1 MGIKSAAKQLVRTA
15 LETATNILSSNKV
28 GRIVFEQM
36 VNQSME
42 RTRLVNYQGLEM
54 RFSVPNQLNHF
65 RVTTFATKEPET
77 LAWIDR
83 LPEDCVLWDIG
94 ANVGLYTVYAA
105 LRRKCHVVAFEP
117 SVFNLEL
124 LTRNLHLN
132 GLHQQVTLFPLALS
146 DKMGS
151 NLLRMTS
158 TEWGGALS
166 TFGKDV
172 GWDGQSVRE
181 IFSFPTYGL
190 TMDQA
195 LGLLCLPAP
204 DFIKM
209 DVDGIEHFLIQGGSK
224 VLKEVQGILVEIN
237 DDFTEQAEVSS
248 KLLREAGLTL
258 LEKLHSDL
266 IEQYAIGFQNTYNQ
280 IWGRKS

>member
-132 GLHQQVTLFPLALS
+132 GLHQQVTLLPLALS

-266 IEQYAIGFQNTYNQ
+266 IEQYATGFQNTYNQ

>member
-124 LTRNLHLN
+124 LTRNLLLN
-132 GLHQQVTLFPLALS
+132 GLHQQVTLLPLALS

>member
-266 IEQYAIGFQNTYNQ
+266 IEQYATGFQNTYNQ

>member
-1 MGIKSAAKQLVRTA
+1 M
-15 LETATNILSSNKV
+15 
-28 GRIVFEQM
+28 
-36 VNQSME
+36 
-42 RTRLVNYQGLEM
+42 
-54 RFSVPNQLNHF
+54 
-65 RVTTFATKEPET
+65 T
-77 LAWIDR
+77 L
-83 LPEDCVLWDIG
+83 L
-94 ANVGLYTVYAA
+94 
-105 LRRKCHVVAFEP
+105 
-117 SVFNLEL
+117 
-124 LTRNLHLN
+124 
-132 GLHQQVTLFPLALS
+132 PLALS

-158 TEWGGALS
+158 TQWGALS

-195 LGLLCLPAP
+195 LGLLSLPAP

-209 DVDGIEHFLIQGGSK
+209 DVDGIEHFLLQGGSK

-237 DDFTEQAEVSS
+237 DDFTEQAEVSK

-266 IEQYAIGFQNTYNQ
+266 IEQYTAGFQNTYNQ